1 MSDEKTSLF
10 EVLVTVLLG
19 LAALGGGW
27 AGYQASQWGSTA
39 TEYYGKAAT
48 IATRASTMYNHGVAI
63 ESRDS
68 ELDLKGKELMIAAV
82 TAHDDVIKTRDLE
95 VAKFLYTQH
104 MSNDGYLALGYP
116 AEFHSHNKEKADSMT
131 DEVLLA
137 GMDSDLDEKYLDK
150 QLAPAMA
157 KFAESDKTFADGQKV
172 SGDSTQFGL
181 DGVFFTLALF
191 LAGIAL
197 VVKNKLRLGFLVA
210 GYGVALFAVIKLFS
224 LPWYQA

>member
-48 IATRASTMYNHGVAI
+48 IATRASTLYNHGVSTEA
-63 ESRDS
+63 RDS
-68 ELDLKGKELMIAAV
+68 ELDLKGKELII
-82 TAHDDVIKTRDLE
+82 TALTAKDDVEKERDLE
-95 VAKFLYTQH
+95 IAKFLYTQH
-104 MSNDGYLALGYP
+104 MSSEGYQALGYP
-116 AEFHSHNKEKADSMT
+116 AELHTRNKEKTEAMT

-137 GMDSDLDEKYLDK
+137 GVDKDLDDKYLEK
-150 QLAPAMA
+150 QLAPATA
-157 KFAESDKTFADGQKV
+157 KFAESDKTFADGQRV

-197 VVKNKLRLGFLVA
+197 VVKHKLRIGFLVA
-210 GYGVALFAVIKLFS
+210 GYGVSIFAIIKLFS